1 MNEIIKTVGERLKH
15 CRMRKGLSQEQLAEK
30 CGLHPTY
37 IGQVERGEKNATIES
52 IWKIANA
59 LELPL
64 EVLFEKLVEYYSEE
78 ENLSAQAYNI
88 LDTLSKDDP
97 RLMLTILNCIVKF
110 RNNK

>member
-1 MNEIIKTVGERLKH
+1 MLIIIIVILVLLDGILVVIAQSEFSSLSEGEF
-15 CRMRKGLSQEQLAEK
+15 
-30 CGLHPTY
+30 
-37 IGQVERGEKNATIES
+37 

-88 LDTLSKDDP
+88 LDTLSKDDQ

>member
-1 MNEIIKTVGERLKH
+1 M
-15 CRMRKGLSQEQLAEK
+15 
-30 CGLHPTY
+30 
-37 IGQVERGEKNATIES
+37 
-52 IWKIANA
+52 
-59 LELPL
+59 

-88 LDTLSKDDP
+88 LDTLSKDDQ